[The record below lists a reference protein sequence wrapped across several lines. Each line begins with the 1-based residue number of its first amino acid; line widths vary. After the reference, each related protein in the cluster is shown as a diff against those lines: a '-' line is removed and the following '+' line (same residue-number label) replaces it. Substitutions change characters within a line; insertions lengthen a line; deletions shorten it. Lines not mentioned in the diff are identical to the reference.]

1 MIKNQQ
7 KTLGRNGRAVNSLNG
22 DHFNLSCLSA
32 TAVTLRE
39 VLCEGTKKCLRG
51 SNMKKQSFWTVRSL
65 NKNMSSFGVKDIMKV
80 QRFRIWWKLLISFF
94 VTYCSVGFQR
104 LNSIRD
110 NHMFHWFFFLLL
122 LLEPTYIT
130 IDPPACGGLSNCTL
144 AEKDC
149 VYGFKLDH
157 NGCRTCQ
164 CKNSKYTEGFS
175 PPQPN
180 MVLSQHIMWL
190 SIFFIPVAGIPLAT
204 WRKKKKLYWTRTD
217 SHWWGR
223 AAALFWFPPSFVFRC
238 CFISRCIMSTVL
250 RALSNHLGHPVTRRA
265 PTQRVSRAM
274 HGSHKPQNA
283 LHFVDPTSPPCR
295 FHASPQAMTSETW

>member
-1 MIKNQQ
+1 MLQNGEWDNWQLEVVLIMIKNQQ

-110 NHMFHWFFFLLL
+110 NHMFHWFFFSLIIIRTNLHHHWSPCMWRVVEL
-122 LLEPTYIT
+122 HP
-130 IDPPACGGLSNCTL
+130 GG
-144 AEKDC
+144 
-149 VYGFKLDH
+149 
-157 NGCRTCQ
+157 
-164 CKNSKYTEGFS
+164 EGLRLWF
-175 PPQPN
+175 QAW
-180 MVLSQHIMWL
+180 SQRL
-190 SIFFIPVAGIPLAT
+190 
-204 WRKKKKLYWTRTD
+204 
-217 SHWWGR
+217 
-223 AAALFWFPPSFVFRC
+223 
-238 CFISRCIMSTVL
+238 
-250 RALSNHLGHPVTRRA
+250 
-265 PTQRVSRAM
+265 
-274 HGSHKPQNA
+274 
-283 LHFVDPTSPPCR
+283 
-295 FHASPQAMTSETW
+295 